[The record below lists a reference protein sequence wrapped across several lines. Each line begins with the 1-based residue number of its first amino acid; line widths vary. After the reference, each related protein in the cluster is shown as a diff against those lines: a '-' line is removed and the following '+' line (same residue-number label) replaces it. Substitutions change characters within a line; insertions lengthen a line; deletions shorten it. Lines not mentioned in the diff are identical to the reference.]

1 MKGTKKRK
9 REGFGKF
16 SKFILSITIPMVAIQ
31 AIYLVYYIVS
41 RDMFELFANFELV
54 TYMAES
60 VLMSLLLSVG
70 GCLLMDIME
79 KSEIS

>member
-1 MKGTKKRK
+1 MKGIKKRK

-16 SKFILSITIPMVAIQ
+16 SKFILNMTVPMVAIQ

-41 RDMFELFANFELV
+41 HDMFELFANFELV

-70 GCLLMDIME
+70 GCLFMDIME